1 MTEPGLDLAE
11 LLAEQEK
18 AALEGL
24 LADLHRDEQNVKPIN
39 EAIREN
45 RARIKAY
52 HDAHP
57 NDAIVD
63 AERGYVASFVTRG
76 QGAFID
82 LVSLAD
88 NSASP
93 ANTLLGLARAG
104 LLSVS
109 LTGLRALKGKAP
121 WADDALHFLDP
132 GGTTTVLTIQRI
144 ED

>member
-1 MTEPGLDLAE
+1 MTEPGLDIAE

-39 EAIREN
+39 EAIRKN
-45 RARIKAY
+45 RERIKAY

-57 NDAIVD
+57 DDALMD
-63 AERGYVASFVTRG
+63 AERGLVASFVERNKG
-76 QGAFID
+76 DEVD
-82 LVSLAD
+82 LIALAE
-88 NSASP
+88 NSANP

-104 LLSVS
+104 LLSCSV
-109 LTGLRALKGKAP
+109 TGLKRLKGDAP
-121 WADDALHFLDP
+121 WADDALHFMHTS
-132 GGTTTVLTIQRI
+132 GTATVLTIQRI

>member
-18 AALEGL
+18 VILEAML
-24 LADLHRDEQNVKPIN
+24 YQLYQDEVNVKPIN
-39 EAIREN
+39 EAIRKN
-45 RARIKAY
+45 RERIKAY
-52 HDAHP
+52 NKAHP
-57 NDAIVD
+57 NDVIVD
-63 AERGYVASFVTRG
+63 TERGYVASFKDRG
-76 QGAFID
+76 EGAFID

-88 NSASP
+88 NSANP

-132 GGTTTVLTIQRI
+132 GGTTTVLSIQRI